1 MDNKLIKEWM
11 KSIIAEAK
19 ILESNFANEESLLL
33 TITQIERFHDRFDEM
48 MEQLENWKDNA
59 DIVLTEFKENNDRKV
74 TELEEEEF

>member
-33 TITQIERFHDRFDEM
+33 TITQIERLHDRFDEM

-74 TELEEEEF
+74 TELEEGEF

>member
-59 DIVLTEFKENNDRKV
+59 DIVLTEFKENNNRKV

>member
-74 TELEEEEF
+74 TELEEGEF